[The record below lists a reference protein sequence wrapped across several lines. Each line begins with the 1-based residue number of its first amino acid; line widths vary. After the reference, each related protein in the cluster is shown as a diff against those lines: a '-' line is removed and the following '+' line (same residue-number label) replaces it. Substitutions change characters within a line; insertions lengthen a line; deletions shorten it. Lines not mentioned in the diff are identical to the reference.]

1 MGLTELDPNKCK
13 PILAQKSRIHQTANY
28 LNHPTISISDGSELC
43 NREIDKF
50 GELAVKRLKRP
61 YRRDFSDDEIEQI
74 ISSYKSDNSTIK
86 LAEQFGCSKNTINK
100 LLRQHGVEIIREKAQ
115 AKLDIEKVITM
126 YEEMHTTAEIA
137 GCFGVKPLS
146 VIRCL
151 RAHGVKIRSRWDY
164 PAGN

>member
-1 MGLTELDPNKCK
+1 MELDPNKCK
-13 PILAQKSRIHQTANY
+13 AILHHKAMVFQTNSAEIT
-28 LNHPTISISDGSELC
+28 PTTVISDEAELH
-43 NREIDKF
+43 NKEIDKF

-61 YRRDFSDDEIEQI
+61 YRREFSDDEIEQI
-74 ISSYKSDNSTIK
+74 VSGYKSGNTTIK

-100 LLRQHGVEIIREKAQ
+100 LLRQHGVEIVREKAQ
-115 AKLDIEKVITM
+115 AKLDVEKVITM

-137 GCFGVKPLS
+137 GYFGVKPSS

-164 PAGN
+164 PAEN